1 MTLTSGTRLGPYEV
15 VAAIGAGGMG
25 EVYRAKDTKLG
36 REVAIK
42 VLPAAFA
49 QDPERLVRFEREARL
64 LASLN
69 HTNIAHIYGFESAT
83 SAEGTAVHFLAME
96 MVEGEDLAERLK
108 RGAIP
113 ADEAIA
119 IAKQIAD
126 GLEEAHEKGIVH
138 RDLKPANLKVTPD
151 GKVKILD
158 FGLAKA
164 YESEAGASAANSQLS
179 HSPTMSRHMTEAGM
193 IMGTAAYM
201 SPEQARG
208 KTVDRRADIW
218 SFGVVLFEM
227 LSGERLFAGET
238 VGDTLVAVLTR
249 EPDWSR
255 LPAEIPRPVPTL
267 LRRCLER
274 DPKQR
279 LRDIGEAR
287 LALNDT
293 ASRSAPAA
301 AESAAPSTATA
312 PTRGPAVWAMLAVAF
327 AAAGLLMAGWGLRRP
342 PLPPSVTRL
351 SIPLPSGQVLTG
363 GSPAI
368 TRDGRR
374 IAYVAL
380 EPGGES
386 RLYLRALDR
395 YESEAVQ
402 GSEGARQPFFSPD
415 GGRVGFFAR
424 GKLLTA
430 SVSGGAPTAIADAS
444 YYSNGASWGDD
455 DAVVFVPSLGSGL
468 MRVPS
473 AGGTPEQL
481 TRPDEAGAGYAHTWP
496 QSFASGRSVLFTTW
510 GGANAGAAGTNVLD
524 TQTRKSMPIS
534 PSTWSVRYSA
544 SGHLLISGPR
554 GVMAAPYDP
563 SRPQMTRA
571 QTFVIDDVAYDT
583 SSSNSWFS
591 VSDNGTLVYAP
602 ALSNLSTF
610 AWVDRKGGVT
620 PIDVKA
626 ARFRDP
632 SVSPDGARVVV
643 EEDSAFWAV
652 DLRRGTR
659 TRLASE
665 NEVMNAYGGFRHDG
679 QIVYS
684 SNRGGDWDLYSV
696 PAGGGEPSRLLA
708 RKGNQQYLSEAPD
721 GTILFSDRGQATGAN
736 LWTLSRDGKA
746 QPFLVS
752 SASNV
757 GGQFSPDGRVVAY
770 VSDETGRDEIYIRP
784 FGRPGEAVAVST
796 DGGHD
801 PRWSP
806 SGKELFY
813 RHGDSFMA
821 AAISTAG
828 GLSAGDPHRLFD
840 LRAAPGRSANHAG
853 YDVGPDG
860 RFLVLILDPRA
871 IPTQLNVVLNWFE
884 ELKAK
889 VPPR

>member
-25 EVYRAKDTKLG
+25 EVFRAKDMKLG
-36 REVAIK
+36 RDVAIK
-42 VLPAAFA
+42 VLPAVFA
-49 QDPERLVRFEREARL
+49 LDPERLARFEREARL
-64 LASLN
+64 LAALN
-69 HTNIAHIYGFESAT
+69 HSNIAHIYGFESA
-83 SAEGTAVHFLAME
+83 AIADGTTVHFLAME
-96 MVEGEDLAERLK
+96 MVEGEDLAQRLLS
-108 RGAIP
+108 GAIP
-113 ADEAIA
+113 ADEAVA

-138 RDLKPANLKVTPD
+138 RDLKPANIRVTPD

-158 FGLAKA
+158 FGLARA
-164 YESEAGASAANSQLS
+164 YESEAAGPGGNSQLS
-179 HSPTMSRHMTEAGM
+179 HSPTMSRHMTEAGI

-208 KTVDRRADIW
+208 KAVDRRADIW

-238 VGDTLVAVLTR
+238 VSDTLVAVLTR
-249 EPDWSR
+249 EPDWST
-255 LPAEIPRPVPTL
+255 LPAAIPPSVSAL

-287 LALNDT
+287 LSLNDA
-293 ASRSAPAA
+293 ASRSISAA
-301 AESAAPSTATA
+301 AETAAPSAGA
-312 PTRGPAVWAMLAVAF
+312 ASTRRPAAWAMLAVAF
-327 AAAGLLMAGWGLRRP
+327 AAGLLVAGWAMRRP
-342 PLPPSVTRL
+342 QHPLSVTRL

-380 EPGGES
+380 DPGGES

-395 YESEAVQ
+395 LESDAVQ

-455 DAVVFVPSLGSGL
+455 DTIVFVPSLGSGL

-473 AGGTPEQL
+473 FGGTPDQL
-481 TRPDEAGAGYAHTWP
+481 TKPDEAGAGYAHTWP
-496 QSFASGRSVLFTTW
+496 QIFASGHLVLFTTW

-524 TQTRKSMPIS
+524 LETRKSTPIS

-563 SRPQMTRA
+563 LHPQVTRA

-696 PAGGGEPSRLLA
+696 PAGGGEPTRLLA

-752 SASNV
+752 PASNV

-784 FGRPGEAVAVST
+784 FARPGEAVAVST

-801 PRWSP
+801 PRWSRD
-806 SGKELFY
+806 GKELFY
-813 RHGDSFMA
+813 RHGDSFLA
-821 AAISTAG
+821 ATISTAS

-889 VPPR
+889 VPSR

>member
-1 MTLTSGTRLGPYEV
+1 MTLTPGARLGLYEV
-15 VAAIGAGGMG
+15 VAAIGSGGMG

-36 REVAIK
+36 RDIAIK

-49 QDPERLVRFEREARL
+49 QDPERLARFEREARL

-69 HTNIAHIYGFESAT
+69 HSNIAQIYGFESAT
-83 SAEGTAVHFLAME
+83 PGDGATVHFLAME

-113 ADEAIA
+113 VDEAIA
-119 IAKQIAD
+119 VAKQVAD

-138 RDLKPANLKVTPD
+138 RDLKPANIKVTPD

-164 YESEAGASAANSQLS
+164 YESDPTSSAGNSQLS
-179 HSPTMSRHMTEAGM
+179 HSPTMSRHMTEAGI

-208 KTVDRRADIW
+208 KAVDRRADIW

-227 LSGERLFAGET
+227 LTGERLFAGET
-238 VGDTLVAVLTR
+238 VSDTLVAVLTH
-249 EPDWSR
+249 EPDWNT
-255 LPAEIPRPVPTL
+255 LPAAIPSAVRTL

-287 LALNDT
+287 LALTDAT
-293 ASRSAPAA
+293 SRAVPASSEP
-301 AESAAPSTATA
+301 AAPSTTA
-312 PTRGPAVWAMLAVAF
+312 APRRGPAVWAMVAVAF
-327 AAAGLLMAGWGLRRP
+327 AAGLLLAGWGIRRP
-342 PLPPSVTRL
+342 PAPASVTRL
-351 SIPLPSGQVLTG
+351 SIPLPPGQILTG
-363 GSPAI
+363 GSPVI

-455 DAVVFVPSLGSGL
+455 DTIVFVPSLGSGL
-468 MRVPS
+468 MRVP
-473 AGGTPEQL
+473 AFGGTPEQL
-481 TRPDEAGAGYAHTWP
+481 TKPDEAGAGYAHTWP
-496 QSFASGRSVLFTTW
+496 QILASGHSVLFTTW

-524 TQTRKSMPIS
+524 MDTRKSIPVS

-544 SGHLLISGPR
+544 SGHLLVSGPR

-563 SRPQMTRA
+563 SHPQVTRA

-591 VSDNGTLVYAP
+591 VSDNGTLIYAP

-620 PIDVKA
+620 PIGVKA

-643 EEDSAFWAV
+643 EEDSALWAV

-684 SNRGGDWDLYSV
+684 SNRGGDWDLYSA
-696 PAGGGEPSRLLA
+696 PAGGGEPTRLLA

-721 GTILFSDRGQATGAN
+721 GTILFSERGQATGAN
-736 LWTLSRDGKA
+736 LWTLLKDGKA
-746 QPFLVS
+746 QPFVVS
-752 SASNV
+752 TASNV
-757 GGQFSPDGRVVAY
+757 GGQFSPDGRIVAY

-784 FGRPGEAVAVST
+784 FGRPGAAVAVST

-801 PRWSP
+801 LRWSP
-806 SGKELFY
+806 DGKELFY

-821 AAISTAG
+821 ATISTAG
-828 GLSAGDPHRLFD
+828 ALSAGDPRKLFD
-840 LRAAPGRSANHAG
+840 LRIAPGRSANHAG

-889 VPPR
+889 VAPR